1 MKKII
6 AVYQSYMVRP
16 ILYQCVTRCS
26 VALAAVLVWSRFVS
40 SPLRAARDGCL
51 AAGVILLMM
60 AWFSYLKLDGMMV
73 HHMMEDRKKPK
84 KKRKRLLRGDIADY
98 VDEHIV
104 SFDELDEQEQS
115 ACRLAANLIGAAAFF
130 LVSLAAMLL

>member
-6 AVYQSYMVRP
+6 AIYKSYMVRP
-16 ILYQCVTRCS
+16 IVYQCVTRCS

-40 SPLRAARDGCL
+40 SPLRIVRDGCL
-51 AAGVILLMM
+51 AAAVILLMM
-60 AWFSYLKLDGMMV
+60 AWFTYLKLDGMTV
-73 HHMMEDRKKPK
+73 HHMMEERKKPR

-104 SFDELDEQEQS
+104 SFDELDEPEQA
-115 ACRLAANLIGAAAFF
+115 ACRMAADLSGALLFF
-130 LVSLAAMLL
+130 LASLVGMLL